1 MVKAFTKTIF
11 RTFFSN
17 KGRFLA
23 NFLVIFL
30 SLAITAGLGALPP
43 AFEASFLK
51 NYEKGNVPDVI
62 AKYNSEAFLNPPSFD
77 NLDKI
82 KKIEGFTS
90 IDYQN
95 ENSEYSR
102 NYWLD
107 LKNSELM
114 APSLIEGE
122 LPKEKDEILAMKG
135 SLNRRDYKV
144 GDVVSMAPYSFLS
157 AYSPLPIWSEKSDYK
172 IVGIVESPLYI
183 SVAKERAYIEGDEE
197 KYVSSIFYFDTNTLP
212 STLSQLLPKTD
223 QAIQL
228 DIPHAY
234 MKDSYKNEIEEWKN
248 TLDSSI
254 RDKVS
259 FLTLEENTSYAL
271 FKNYNEKVSKI
282 AAVFPL
288 FFITVCALV
297 NLLTVTRLV
306 KDERSAIGCY
316 RSLGES
322 KGKII
327 VKYSLFSLLSTGL
340 GALSGYLVGT
350 PLLPIVVLPAYGAVF
365 EMKPYPIDMYNLV
378 GIVVAILTTLIS
390 LFIAVISSLSYLKET
405 PASLLKEKAPKAG
418 KKIFL
423 ERVPFL
429 WRKIPFSFK
438 NSFRNIFR
446 QKRNSSLTALS
457 VLGSTILILIGFSLL
472 DVSRALENDDLYAN
486 VASSMGA
493 ISFVIIAF
501 AISMAITVIY
511 SLANMNIQDRQRE
524 LATLKVLGYHNK
536 ECSAYTFR
544 EILMI
549 SLFASLLG
557 LPLGAALIA
566 WVFSYL
572 GFGSITDVQWYSY
585 LLSFF
590 VITLTTILVNQLLIP
605 KIKAIDMNASLKSL
619 E

>member
-1 MVKAFTKTIF
+1 VKAFTKTVF

-23 NFLVIFL
+23 NFLVVFL

-43 AFEASFLK
+43 SFKVSFLN
-51 NYEKGNVPDVI
+51 NYEKENVPDVI
-62 AKYNSEAFLNPPSFD
+62 AKYKTEAFLNPPSFD
-77 NLDKI
+77 ETPNI

-90 IDYQN
+90 IDYEN
-95 ENSEYSR
+95 ENDEYSR
-102 NYWLD
+102 IYWLD
-107 LKNSELM
+107 FKNSELM
-114 APSLIEGE
+114 TPSLIEGN
-122 LPKEKDEILAMKG
+122 LPKEKNEILSLKG
-135 SLNRRDYKV
+135 SLNRHEYKV

-157 AYSPLPIWSEKSDYK
+157 AYSPMPIWSEKSDYK
-172 IVGIVESPLYI
+172 IVGIVESPLYA

-212 STLSQLLPKTD
+212 SILSQQLPKTD

-228 DIPHAY
+228 DISHNY
-234 MKDSYKNEIEEWKN
+234 MTEAYKNEVDNWKDS
-248 TLDSSI
+248 LDSSTK
-254 RDKVS
+254 DKVS

-282 AAVFPL
+282 AAIFPL
-288 FFITVCALV
+288 FFISVCALV

-316 RSLGES
+316 RSLGGS

-327 VKYSLFSLLSTGL
+327 AKYSLFTLLSTGL
-340 GALSGYLVGT
+340 GALSGYLAGT
-350 PLLPIVVLPAYGAVF
+350 PLLPMVVLPAYGAVF

-378 GIVVAILTTLIS
+378 GAIVAVTTVLLSLLIAI
-390 LFIAVISSLSYLKET
+390 ASSLLYLKET

-418 KKIFL
+418 KKIWL
-423 ERVPFL
+423 ERIPFL
-429 WRKIPFSFK
+429 WKRIPFSFK

-446 QKRNSSLTALS
+446 QKKNSSLTALS

-472 DVSRALENDDLYAN
+472 DVSKALENDDLYAN

-493 ISFVIIAF
+493 ISFVVIVF
-501 AISMAITVIY
+501 AISMSITVIY

-549 SLFASLLG
+549 SLLASLLG

-572 GFGSITDVQWYSY
+572 GFGSIADVKWYSY
-585 LLSFF
+585 LLSF
-590 VITLTTILVNQLLIP
+590 VIITLATILVNRLLTP

>member
-1 MVKAFTKTIF
+1 MVKAFTKTVF

-23 NFLVIFL
+23 NFLVVFL

-43 AFEASFLK
+43 SFKVSFLN
-51 NYEKGNVPDVI
+51 NYEKENVPDVI
-62 AKYNSEAFLNPPSFD
+62 AKYKTEAFLNPPSFD
-77 NLDKI
+77 ETPNI

-90 IDYQN
+90 IDYEN
-95 ENSEYSR
+95 ENDEYSR
-102 NYWLD
+102 IYWLD
-107 LKNSELM
+107 FKNSELM
-114 APSLIEGE
+114 TPSLIEGN
-122 LPKEKDEILAMKG
+122 LPKEKNEILSLKG
-135 SLNRRDYKV
+135 SLNRHEYKV

-157 AYSPLPIWSEKSDYK
+157 AYSPMPIWSEKSDYK
-172 IVGIVESPLYI
+172 IVGIVESPLYA

-212 STLSQLLPKTD
+212 SILSQQLPKTD

-228 DIPHAY
+228 DISHNY
-234 MKDSYKNEIEEWKN
+234 MTEAYKNEVDNWKDS
-248 TLDSSI
+248 LDSSTK
-254 RDKVS
+254 DKVS

-282 AAVFPL
+282 AAIFPL
-288 FFITVCALV
+288 FFISVCALV

-316 RSLGES
+316 RSLGGS

-327 VKYSLFSLLSTGL
+327 AKYSLFTLLSTGL
-340 GALSGYLVGT
+340 GALSGYLAGT
-350 PLLPIVVLPAYGAVF
+350 PLLPMVVLPAYGAVF

-378 GIVVAILTTLIS
+378 GAIVAVTTVLLSLLIAI
-390 LFIAVISSLSYLKET
+390 ASSLLYLKET

-418 KKIFL
+418 KKIWL
-423 ERVPFL
+423 ERIPFL
-429 WRKIPFSFK
+429 WKRIPFSFK

-446 QKRNSSLTALS
+446 QKKNSSLTALS

-472 DVSRALENDDLYAN
+472 DVSKALENDDLYAN

-493 ISFVIIAF
+493 ISFVVIVF
-501 AISMAITVIY
+501 AISMSITVIY

-549 SLFASLLG
+549 SLLASLLG

-572 GFGSITDVQWYSY
+572 GFGSIADVKWYSY
-585 LLSFF
+585 LLSF
-590 VITLTTILVNQLLIP
+590 VIITLATILVNRLLTP